1 MEVDRPVYIAREG
14 ASFEKAQLIFLDAI
28 ERQERKTVQKIEEL
42 LTEIKKRK
50 KWRMKINRNF
60 ETKLIQDV
68 IIEQVEE

>member
-1 MEVDRPVYIAREG
+1 MEVNRPVYIANEG

-28 ERQERKTVQKIEEL
+28 ERQEEKTVQKPEAL
-42 LTEIKKRK
+42 LAEMKQKK

-60 ETKLIQDV
+60 DTKLIQNV

>member
-1 MEVDRPVYIAREG
+1 MEVNRPVYIAKEG

-28 ERQERKTVQKIEEL
+28 ERQEEKTVQKIEEL

-60 ETKLIQDV
+60 DTKLIQDV

>member
-1 MEVDRPVYIAREG
+1 MEVDRPVYIAKEG

-28 ERQERKTVQKIEEL
+28 ERQEEKTVQKIEEL

-60 ETKLIQDV
+60 DTKLIQDV

>member
-1 MEVDRPVYIAREG
+1 MEVDRPVYIAKEG

-60 ETKLIQDV
+60 DTKLIQDV